1 MIKTHQTVLEV
12 SLSSLENN
20 IFAYRSKLSDQTMVM
35 AMIKAFGY
43 GVGDVQIAK
52 FMQKQEL
59 VAYFGVAYTDEGALL
74 REAGITIPIM
84 VMNPDI
90 SEIEALHKYQLQP
103 TIYSKDFL
111 LHFGRHSQP
120 QHAPA
125 VHIKIDSG
133 MHRLGFHVEE
143 LLDVMESIKDLSVD
157 IAGVY
162 THLAATPEPE
172 HDEFTHEQ
180 VAYLNRCYD
189 TISNSLGY
197 RPLKH
202 VLNSAGIV
210 RFPEYRY
217 DMVRIGMGMYGL
229 DPAELIESELVPV
242 ARFSTII
249 SQINQLSIG
258 ETVGYSRKG
267 LITQDKQKIAVLP
280 VGYADGYSR
289 LFSNGNAEVYIN
301 GHRAPVFGN
310 VCMDMTFVDV
320 TDLPCKPGDRV
331 ELFGQHITI
340 DELAEKAQT
349 ITYEILTSIAGR
361 VNRIY
366 S

>member
-12 SLSSLENN
+12 DLSALKNN
-20 IFAYRSKLSDQTMVM
+20 ILAYRNKLSDQTLVM
-35 AMIKAFGY
+35 AMVKAFGY
-43 GVGDVQIAK
+43 GVGDVEIAR
-52 FMQKQEL
+52 FMQEKKL
-59 VAYFGVAYTDEGALL
+59 VTYFGVAYTDEGTLL
-74 REAGITIPIM
+74 REAGVTLPIM
-84 VMNPDI
+84 VMNPNI
-90 SEIEALHKYQLQP
+90 SEIGALHEYQLQP

-111 LHFGRHSQP
+111 LHYGRHSHSQP
-120 QHAPA
+120 APA

-133 MHRLGFHVEE
+133 MHRLGFHREE
-143 LLDVMESIKDLSVD
+143 LTEMSDSIRDLSVD

-172 HDEFTHEQ
+172 HDEFTHKQ
-180 VAYLNRCYD
+180 VAYLNKCYD
-189 TISNSLGY
+189 IIVDKIDY
-197 RPLKH
+197 RPLRH

-210 RFPEYRY
+210 RFPEYQY

-229 DPAELIESELVPV
+229 DPAELIDTELVPV
-242 ARFSTII
+242 ARFNTII
-249 SQINQLSIG
+249 SQINELTVG

-267 LITQDKQKIAVLP
+267 IITEDNQKIAVLP

-289 LFSNGNAEVYIN
+289 LFSNGNAEVSIN

-320 TDLPCKPGDRV
+320 TNVPCKPGDLV
-331 ELFGQHITI
+331 ELFGPHITI
-340 DELAEKAQT
+340 VELAEQAQT